1 MWRWVRVVFSL
12 AVAIVLVVVCVRA
25 VSDLSSVSLDVDPPW
40 LALGWV
46 VALGAFPIL
55 AVAWS
60 AVLTS
65 YGQPLAVGAAVRIW
79 CLAQASRYLPTGLA
93 AVASRA
99 VLATGEGVPASLTVT
114 TIAVEGGLLVA
125 WSGLGGAVLLVAGG
139 HEAVIP
145 LVAAGG
151 AGVIGV
157 PVILILAGKVGTGAG
172 ADRDGARAGA
182 GAGAD
187 RDGAGAG
194 AGAGAAGRVA
204 AGRVA
209 VARRWAAGLVARLT
223 HRPGPPDAL
232 PLVAADLT
240 VGINMAVKT
249 VAFVLLARALLPV
262 HGTDL
267 ALLAGAANVAAV
279 AGLIGI
285 TPAGIGVREGVLAA
299 LLGHRFGI
307 ADATALALAAR
318 VFDLAVEV
326 PWVLGAV
333 IARRRGSPSPPPPL
347 PAARH
352 RQPGTRSN

>member
-1 MWRWVRVVFSL
+1 M
-12 AVAIVLVVVCVRA
+12 
-25 VSDLSSVSLDVDPPW
+25 
-40 LALGWV
+40 
-46 VALGAFPIL
+46 
-55 AVAWS
+55 
-60 AVLTS
+60 
-65 YGQPLAVGAAVRIW
+65 RIW

-125 WSGLGGAVLLVAGG
+125 WSGLGGAALLVAGG
-139 HEAVIP
+139 HQAVIP

-157 PVILILAGKVGTGAG
+157 PIVLIVAGKVGTGAG
-172 ADRDGARAGA
+172 AGAEG
-182 GAGAD
+182 
-187 RDGAGAG
+187 
-194 AGAGAAGRVA
+194 AGRV
-204 AGRVA
+204 V
-209 VARRWAAGLVARLT
+209 VARRWAAALVARLT

-318 VFDLAVEV
+318 AFDLAVEV

-333 IARRRGSPSPPPPL
+333 IARRRRSPSPPRPL
-347 PAARH
+347 PAARQS
-352 RQPGTRSN
+352 QPETRSN